1 VTRKTAVDTSLA
13 VPLVQAN
20 HALHQEVSRWA
31 EGRELWL
38 AGHAAVET
46 LSVLTRLPGDLR
58 TTSAAAVALIE
69 DRFAGVLSLPETVA
83 AKAHKVIGDA
93 GVAGGAV
100 YDALVGLAARHHG
113 ARLATR
119 DRRALGAYAAVSVDA
134 EIMETA

>member
-1 VTRKTAVDTSLA
+1 MSRKTAVDTSVA
-13 VPLVQAN
+13 VPLVLAN
-20 HALHQEVSRWA
+20 HGVHKEVAEWA
-31 EGRELWL
+31 AERELWL

-46 LSVLTRLPGDLR
+46 LSVLTRLPGDMR

-69 DRFAGVLSLPETVA
+69 DRFAGILALPEEA
-83 AKAHKVIGDA
+83 ASNAHRSIGNA

-113 ARLATR
+113 ARLVTR
-119 DRRALGAYAAVSVDA
+119 DRRALGTYAALSTDA